1 MPTLIKIHPDGREEF
16 KEQGQ
21 RVEAIA
27 WNEDRTFKEVV
38 DSKPVVGCSLLV
50 GSVTAR
56 SYSNQDYWL
65 TTVVTEILEEKRDE
79 DGHLEFVKFKT
90 KNSDYILTNR

>member
-1 MPTLIKIHPDGREEF
+1 MPTLIKIHSDGRKEV

-27 WNEDRTFKEVV
+27 WNEDRTFKEVIGSV
-38 DSKPVVGCSLLV
+38 PVIGCSILV

-56 SYSNQDYWL
+56 SYSAQDYWL
-65 TTVVTEILEEKRDE
+65 TTVVTEILEEEKDE
-79 DGHLEFVKFKT
+79 EGKYLRVKFKT
-90 KNSDYILTNR
+90 ENSIYELRS

>member
-1 MPTLIKIHPDGREEF
+1 MPTLFKIHPDGRREF

-38 DSKPVVGCSLLV
+38 DTKPVVGCSLLV

-56 SYSNQDYWL
+56 SYSAQDYWL
-65 TTVVTEILEEKRDE
+65 TTVVTEILEEERDAE
-79 DGHLEFVKFKT
+79 GHL
-90 KNSDYILTNR
+90 